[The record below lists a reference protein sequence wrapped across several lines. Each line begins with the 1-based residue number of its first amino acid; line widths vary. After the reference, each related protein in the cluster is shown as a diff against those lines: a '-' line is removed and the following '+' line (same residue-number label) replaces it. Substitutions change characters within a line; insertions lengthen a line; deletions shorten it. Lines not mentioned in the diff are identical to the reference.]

1 MKNSLNL
8 SFFIFAALV
17 LAPEPALAASGLQSL
32 STVGNSIVDELTAAV
47 KWIGTGG
54 LLIAGIMYMSGKF
67 GWDVLMKPVI
77 GLAICAAAGWI
88 VQMMGFN

>member
-1 MKNSLNL
+1 MKNILNL
-8 SFFIFAALV
+8 SFFIFAALA
-17 LAPEPALAASGLQSL
+17 LAHEPALAASGLQSL

-54 LLIAGIMYMSGKF
+54 LLIAGI

>member
-17 LAPEPALAASGLQSL
+17 LAHEPALAASGLQSL

-54 LLIAGIMYMSGKF
+54 LLIAGIMYMS
-67 GWDVLMKPVI
+67 VI

>member
-1 MKNSLNL
+1 MKNILNL

-17 LAPEPALAASGLQSL
+17 LAHEPALAASGLQSL
-32 STVGNSIVDELTAAV
+32 STVGNSIVDELTVAV

>member
-17 LAPEPALAASGLQSL
+17 LAHEPALAASGLQSL
-32 STVGNSIVDELTAAV
+32 STVGNTIVDELMAAV

-54 LLIAGIMYMSGKF
+54 LVIAGIMYMSGKF
-67 GWDVLMKPVI
+67 GWDVLAKPVF

-88 VQMMGFN
+88 VQLFGFN

>member
-17 LAPEPALAASGLQSL
+17 LAREPALAASGLQSL

>member
-1 MKNSLNL
+1 
-8 SFFIFAALV
+8 
-17 LAPEPALAASGLQSL
+17 
-32 STVGNSIVDELTAAV
+32 V

>member
-1 MKNSLNL
+1 MKNILNL

-17 LAPEPALAASGLQSL
+17 LAHEPALASSGLQSL

>member
-1 MKNSLNL
+1 MKNILNL
-8 SFFIFAALV
+8 SFFIFAALA
-17 LAPEPALAASGLQSL
+17 LAHEPSLAASGLQSL

>member
-1 MKNSLNL
+1 MKNRLNVAWYRL
-8 SFFIFAALV
+8 AALA
-17 LAPEPALAASGLQSL
+17 LAHEPALAARGLKSL

>member
-1 MKNSLNL
+1 MKNILNL
-8 SFFIFAALV
+8 SFFIFAALA
-17 LAPEPALAASGLQSL
+17 LAHEPALAASGLKSL
-32 STVGNSIVDELTAAV
+32 STVGNTIVAELTAAV

-54 LLIAGIMYMSGKF
+54 LVIAGIMYMSGKF

>member
-1 MKNSLNL
+1 MKNILNL

-17 LAPEPALAASGLQSL
+17 LTHEPALAASGLQSL

>member
-1 MKNSLNL
+1 MKNILNL
-8 SFFIFAALV
+8 SFFIFAALA
-17 LAPEPALAASGLQSL
+17 LAHEPALAASGLKSL

-47 KWIGTGG
+47 TWIGTGG

>member
-8 SFFIFAALV
+8 SFFIFATLV
-17 LAPEPALAASGLQSL
+17 LAHEPALAASGLQSL

>member
-1 MKNSLNL
+1 MKNILNL

-17 LAPEPALAASGLQSL
+17 LAHETALAASGLQSL
-32 STVGNSIVDELTAAV
+32 STVCNSIVDELTAAV

>member
-1 MKNSLNL
+1 MKNILNL
-8 SFFIFAALV
+8 SFFIFAALL
-17 LAPEPALAASGLQSL
+17 LAHEPALAASGLQSL

-67 GWDVLMKPVI
+67 GWDILMKPVI

>member
-1 MKNSLNL
+1 MKNILNL
-8 SFFIFAALV
+8 SFFIFAALA
-17 LAPEPALAASGLQSL
+17 LAHEPALAASGLKSL
-32 STVGNSIVDELTAAV
+32 STVGNSIVDELIAAV

>member
-1 MKNSLNL
+1 MKNILNL

-17 LAPEPALAASGLQSL
+17 LAHEPALAASGLQSL

-54 LLIAGIMYMSGKF
+54 LLLPALCICPANLAGTYSRNRYL
-67 GWDVLMKPVI
+67 V
-77 GLAICAAAGWI
+77 
-88 VQMMGFN
+88 